1 MRDVLIVSRNFP
13 PTSHVSVERA
23 MKLAKYLPE
32 FGWRPTVLTG
42 ARATAGLPEDP
53 ELLAQVAGVEV
64 IRTPAPEFSMFYA
77 AQAKGQAAPLTQRG
91 APRRG
96 ILHPKA
102 WLIPDSQVL
111 WYPFAVR
118 AAMRRAHTTRWDAVV
133 ATSFPPTAILIAH
146 TIASRL
152 RIPYVTDFRDSW
164 TRYHHAPRRPAP
176 LAELERRLEA
186 RMIRGAAAVVAV
198 DSGLVEH
205 AFARIA
211 PADRPPRHVIQNGYD
226 EDDFFGVV
234 PAELPPFSMVHT
246 GQLRRSPRPL
256 WEALSHTLSERPD
269 LRGRLHLW
277 QIGFVESCA
286 IADLKAPPPGVTVH
300 HVPPVP
306 QRDAISYMLGADLLV
321 VEEFESIMPS
331 KTLQYLRASR
341 PILALLDAGGVIRDV
356 LDTVPQAYLIGRTEV
371 ARVGALIARL
381 ASEPRGGRREPTDAV
396 AAYSRREIARRF
408 AAVLDAACEPPASP
422 KRPGAGR
429 APAARGSPS

>member
-1 MRDVLIVSRNFP
+1 MHDVLIVTRNFV

-42 ARATAGLPEDP
+42 ARPNVGLPEDP

-64 IRTPAPEFSMFYA
+64 IRVRVPEFSMFYDSS
-77 AQAKGQAAPLTQRG
+77 AKGHPTAEAQRG
-91 APRRG
+91 SPMRG

-102 WLIPDSQVL
+102 WMVPDSQLL

-118 AAMRRAHTTRWDAVV
+118 AAMRHARTARWDAVV

-164 TRYHHAPRRPAP
+164 TRYHQAPRRPAP

-198 DSGLVEH
+198 DGRIVEH
-205 AFARIA
+205 ALSRIV
-211 PADRPPRHVIQNGYD
+211 PADRPPLHVIQNGYD
-226 EDDFFGVV
+226 EDDFRGAV
-234 PAELPPFSMVHT
+234 PAELPPFSIVHT

-256 WEALSHTLSERPD
+256 WEALSHALHQRPE

-277 QIGFVESCA
+277 QIGFVDPRA
-286 IADLKAPPPGVTVH
+286 IPDLEAPPPGVTVH
-300 HVPPVP
+300 HIPPVP
-306 QRDAISYMLGADLLV
+306 QREAISYMLGADLLL

-341 PILALLDAGGVIRDV
+341 PILAFLEEGGVIRDV
-356 LDTVPQAYLIGRTEV
+356 LQPMPQAHMVGRDE
-371 ARVGALIARL
+371 AERAGALIAEL
-381 ASEPRGGRREPTDAV
+381 AANPPGRDSEPNPAV
-396 AAYSRREIARRF
+396 ARYSRREIARRF
-408 AAVLDAACEPPASP
+408 AAVLDTACA
-422 KRPGAGR
+422 
-429 APAARGSPS
+429 